1 MNDTRQNG
9 RTAHRL
15 TRRTLIQGLGAASV
29 AAATPRILRAQ
40 NKSQVIVIGAG
51 LSGLGAAL
59 LLQDAG
65 LDVQVIEGRGRIGGR
80 VQSYRNI
87 PGAPEAGGTAFGP
100 GYARLVDAA
109 NRHGVEL
116 IDITPIVPYFFS
128 RELVLDN
135 EFISAQDWPTH
146 AKNPFPD
153 AAKKIM
159 PWAYLPMT
167 VGPNNPLRTPEA
179 WLEPANADLDISL
192 HAYLR
197 QAGMSDATIRVA
209 YDANPSWG
217 SSSHDVSALM
227 ALSAWFFTGM
237 QRRLAAGGKI
247 MGYTAKGGNQA
258 IPEGMA
264 GALKH
269 EVLLNRTVVG
279 IRSGTS
285 GAEVHCADGTVYRA
299 DRVICSVPCSVLK
312 RIRIEPMLTGRQ
324 AIAVNTLRS
333 QVINQVHIVPKKPFW
348 EADGLNPNMFT
359 NGLAG
364 SLFAEHKGDRPE
376 DITSLTCWI
385 RGHYAQWM
393 DQVDERD
400 AVAAVIAE
408 IERLRPAAKGQL
420 EVIEYKSWYRDPF
433 AAGDWAVWQ
442 PGQITAFGTQVAN
455 SHGRIHFCGEHT
467 AVSNRGMEG
476 ALESGDRVAL
486 EVLSAVG

>member
-1 MNDTRQNG
+1 MTDPSNT
-9 RTAHRL
+9 TPIS
-15 TRRTLIQGLGAASV
+15 RRTVIQALGAAS
-29 AAATPRILRAQ
+29 AAAIAAPGILRAQ
-40 NKSQVIVIGAG
+40 NRSDVIVIGAG

-65 LDVQVIEGRGRIGGR
+65 IDVRVIEGRTRVGGR

-87 PGAPEAGGTAFGP
+87 PGSPEAGGTAFGP
-100 GYARLVDAA
+100 GYARLVNAA
-109 NRHGVEL
+109 NTHGVGL

-128 RELVLDN
+128 RELVLDD
-135 EFISAQDWPTH
+135 EFIPAQAWPTH
-146 AKNPFPD
+146 AKNPFPE

-167 VGPNNPLRTPEA
+167 VGPKNPLKTPEA
-179 WLEPANADLDISL
+179 WLDPANANLDVSL
-192 HAYLR
+192 HSYLK
-197 QAGMSDATIRVA
+197 QSGMSDATIRLA
-209 YDANPSWG
+209 YDTNPSWG

-227 ALSAWFFTGM
+227 ALSAWFFAGM
-237 QRRLAAGGKI
+237 QRQLTAGSKI
-247 MGYTAKGGNQA
+247 IGYTAKGGNQA

-264 GALKH
+264 GALNN
-269 EVLLNRTVVG
+269 EVLLNQPVIG
-279 IRSGTS
+279 IRSDKS

-299 DRVICSVPCSVLK
+299 ERVICSVPCSVLQ
-312 RIRIEPMLTGRQ
+312 RIRIDPMLTGKQ
-324 AIAVNTLRS
+324 ATAVNTLRS
-333 QVINQVHIVPKKPFW
+333 QVLNQVHIVPRKPYW
-348 EADGLNPNMFT
+348 EEDGINPNMFT

-364 SLFAEHKGDRPE
+364 SLFAEHKGDQPE
-376 DITSLTCWI
+376 DVTSLTCWI

-433 AAGDWAVWQ
+433 ASGDWAVWQ
-442 PGQITAFGTQVAN
+442 PGQVTALAAHVATP
-455 SHGRIHFCGEHT
+455 HDRIHFCGEHT

-486 EVLSAVG
+486 EVLNGVG

>member
-1 MNDTRQNG
+1 MNNPDNP
-9 RTAHRL
+9 RTIS
-15 TRRTLIQGLGAASV
+15 RRTVIQALGAVSV
-29 AAATPRILRAQ
+29 AAVAPHGILRAQ
-40 NKSQVIVIGAG
+40 NRSDVIVIGAG

-65 LDVQVIEGRGRIGGR
+65 LNVRVIEGRDRIGGR
-80 VQSYRNI
+80 VQSYRSI
-87 PGAPEAGGTAFGP
+87 PGTPEAGGTAFGP

-109 NRHGVEL
+109 HTHGVEL
-116 IDITPIVPYFFS
+116 IDITPIVPYFFK
-128 RELVLDN
+128 RELVLDH
-135 EFISAQDWPTH
+135 EFISAEAWPTH

-159 PWAYLPMT
+159 PWAFLPMT
-167 VGPNNPLRTPEA
+167 VGPNNPLKTAEA
-179 WLEPANADLDISL
+179 WLDPANAKLDISL
-192 HAYLR
+192 HAYLE
-197 QAGMSDATIRVA
+197 QAGMSDETIRMA
-209 YDANPSWG
+209 YDTNPNWG

-227 ALSAWFFTGM
+227 ALSAWFFAGM
-237 QRRLAAGGKI
+237 QRQLTAGSKI

-264 GALKH
+264 GALKN
-269 EVLLNRTVVG
+269 EVLLNQQVIG
-279 IRSGTS
+279 IRSDPS

-312 RIRIEPMLTGRQ
+312 RIRIEPLLTGMQ
-324 AIAVNTLRS
+324 ATAVNTLMS
-333 QVINQVHIVPKKPFW
+333 QVVNQVHIVPKKPFW
-348 EADGLNPNMFT
+348 EEDGINPNMFT

-364 SLFAEHKGDRPE
+364 NLFAEHKGDRPE

-385 RGHYAQWM
+385 RGHFAEWM

-400 AVAAVIAE
+400 AVAAVIAD

-433 AAGDWAVWQ
+433 ASGDWAVWQ
-442 PGQITAFGTQVAN
+442 PGQVTALSAHVATP
-455 SHGRIHFCGEHT
+455 HGRLHFCGEHT

-486 EVLSAVG
+486 EVLNAVA